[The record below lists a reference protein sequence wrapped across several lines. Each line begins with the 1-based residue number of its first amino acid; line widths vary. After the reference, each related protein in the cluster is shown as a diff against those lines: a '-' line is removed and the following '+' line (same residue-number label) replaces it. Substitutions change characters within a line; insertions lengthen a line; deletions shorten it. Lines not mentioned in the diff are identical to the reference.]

1 MDFGDGMTRVTLN
14 PSSYKCTEHTY
25 SSWKMGYISIQP
37 LKSIKDTVEVKGSLH
52 LKILKFQCLHRGHI
66 IPQVTSF
73 EIWDFI
79 KHWPQGFALF
89 MPPKILKFQCLHR
102 GHIIPQVTSFEIWDF
117 IKHWP
122 QGFALFMPPKI
133 LKCQCLYRGH
143 FIPHSDFFWNLRFH
157 KALASGLCT
166 IHASKNLKISVSS
179 QRSCH
184 SPQWLLLKFEI
195 S

>member
-52 LKILKFQCLHRGHI
+52 L
-66 IPQVTSF
+66 
-73 EIWDFI
+73 
-79 KHWPQGFALF
+79 
-89 MPPKILKFQCLHR
+89 KILKFQCLHR